1 MKHSWHQGCPIA
13 IEDLRLLSVTYWGF
27 DRRSHQGEMVVN
39 AKVAVHVLLVFEA
52 LFDARFPI
60 RRMRLVDDYGGDDD
74 RSMAADNTSA
84 FNCRSATGHPG
95 VWSEHSYGWA
105 IDLNPR
111 ENPYVAGSF
120 VAPLDGADHLD
131 RTSNARGTIHPG
143 DAVVRAFSSIGWG
156 WGGAWDSIKDYQ
168 HFSLTGR

>member
-1 MKHSWHQGCPIA
+1 MTSSWHSGCPVPIK
-13 IEDLRLLSVTYWGF
+13 DLRLLTMSYWGF
-27 DRRSHQGEMVVN
+27 DHRAHTGEMVVN
-39 AKVAVHVLLVFEA
+39 AKVAGDVLSVFEA
-52 LFDARFPI
+52 LFDLRFPI
-60 RRMRLVDDYGGDDD
+60 RRMRLVDEYGADDD

-120 VAPLDGADHLD
+120 VAPPEGADFLD
-131 RTSNARGTIHPG
+131 RTATARGMIHGG
-143 DAVVRAFSSIGWG
+143 DAVVRAFARIGWT
-156 WGGAWDSIKDYQ
+156 WGGTWSSIKDYQ
-168 HFSLTGR
+168 HFSLTGK